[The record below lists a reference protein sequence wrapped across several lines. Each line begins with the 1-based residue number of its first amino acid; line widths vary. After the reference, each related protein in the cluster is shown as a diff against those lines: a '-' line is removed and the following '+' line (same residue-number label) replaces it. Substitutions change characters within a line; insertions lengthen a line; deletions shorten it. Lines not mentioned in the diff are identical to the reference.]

1 MTAQDSTDERKTIYK
16 EYRAAKKNLKK
27 GRDFIEWMKIARGYA
42 EARREAMQRA
52 GTNQPQGAAYQKEF
66 AEIDRRENLID
77 RDENGKEFPTGED
90 RSYCIRVLENYD
102 APSYDPR
109 RESIKAW
116 RDGLLDTERAK
127 VNHPKRVWDKYWRD
141 TEPQEEK
148 AARRVARET
157 KAKVDQMADLIAD
170 TESERNAAQRQVE
183 AMREMLVAIRDAW
196 ADIPDH
202 VAAKIDAITEFPNMK
217 RRDAKDS

>member
-1 MTAQDSTDERKTIYK
+1 MTTHDPTDERKTIYK
-16 EYRAAKKNLKK
+16 EYRTAKKNLKK
-27 GRDFIEWMKIARGYA
+27 GRDFIEWMKIARGYD

-52 GTNQPQGAAYQKEF
+52 RTNQPQGPSYRKEF

-77 RDENGKEFPTGED
+77 RDENGKEFPSGEE
-90 RSYCIRVLENYD
+90 RALCIRVLENYD

-109 RESIKAW
+109 RPSLKAW

-127 VNHPKRVWDKYWRD
+127 FNHPKRVWERYWSD

-148 AARRVARET
+148 AAKRIARET
-157 KAKVDQMADLIAD
+157 KAKVDQMTDLIAD
-170 TESERNAAQRQVE
+170 TESARNAAQRQVE
-183 AMREMLVAIRDAW
+183 AMRELLAAIRNAW

-202 VAAKIDAITEFPNMK
+202 VAAKIDAIL
-217 RRDAKDS
+217 SS